1 MGGGEDDEN
10 RLMLNYR
17 YAEVIMPDKKQPQE
31 QRTPEQIM
39 DDMIR
44 KSIELTGGNE
54 NERI

>member
-1 MGGGEDDEN
+1 MGGGENDDN

-17 YAEVIMPDKKQPQE
+17 YAEVIKPDKKQPQE

-44 KSIELTGGNE
+44 KSIELTGGTVE
-54 NERI
+54 

>member
-1 MGGGEDDEN
+1 MGGGENDEN

-31 QRTPEQIM
+31 QEQRTPEQIM

-44 KSIELTGGNE
+44 KSIELTGGTVE
-54 NERI
+54 

>member
-1 MGGGEDDEN
+1 MGGGENDEN
-10 RLMLNYR
+10 KLMLNYR

-44 KSIELTGGNE
+44 KSIELTGGTVE
-54 NERI
+54 

>member
-17 YAEVIMPDKKQPQE
+17 YAEMIKPNKEKPQE